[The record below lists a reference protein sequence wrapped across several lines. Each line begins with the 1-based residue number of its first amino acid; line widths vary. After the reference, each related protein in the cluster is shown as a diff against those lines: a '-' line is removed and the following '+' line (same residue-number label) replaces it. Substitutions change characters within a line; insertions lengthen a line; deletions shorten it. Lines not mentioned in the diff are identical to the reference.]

1 MMSLRA
7 KLSNLGQSLEVL
19 SKAKS
24 KRFFVEKKAKKM
36 KILVSDPLGK
46 AGMDELKKEKD
57 FVVEEKTGLPP
68 EQLKKIIGDYEAII
82 IRSGTK
88 LTKDILTAAKKL
100 RVIGRAGVGVD
111 NVHLETA
118 TAKGIIVM
126 NTPEG
131 NTISTAEH
139 TFSMLM
145 SLARN
150 IPQANQSMR
159 QGEWDRHKFLG
170 TELHGKTLAVIGF
183 GRIGREVMKRAIAFG
198 MKVVIFD
205 PFVTKDSIKDFPV
218 DFLELKSLL
227 KIADFITV
235 HTPLTPETKY
245 ILNAETFKLC
255 KTGVKVINCAR
266 GGIIEE
272 KALYE
277 AIKSGKVSGAALD
290 VFEDEPPVNN
300 PLLELPQ
307 VISTPHLG
315 AATQEAQENVA
326 IDVVKQV
333 LDALHERAIKNAVNL
348 PNLDPETYS
357 VLKPWITLSE
367 KIGMLYSQLFGGG
380 IQTVTV
386 RYGGV
391 LTKYNLKPL
400 TIAMLKGL
408 LTPICGETVNFVN
421 APAIAQERGMAVN
434 ENRSTEKEDFTN
446 YIEVIVNDEKSS
458 KSGPNRIMG
467 ALFGEQFPRIVRV
480 NEFRLEMAPEGIA
493 LFIHNE
499 DRPGVVGN
507 LGRILGDNHINIA
520 EMSLGRIK
528 KGSKTMAMTVIMTDN
543 DVSASV
549 LKEIKKFSPI
559 LDAKV
564 VKL

>member
-1 MMSLRA
+1 MEKA
-7 KLSNLGQSLEVL
+7 
-19 SKAKS
+19 SKKI
-24 KRFFVEKKAKKM
+24 

-46 AGMDELKKEKD
+46 AGMDELKKEKA
-57 FVVEEKTGLPP
+57 FLVEEKTGLPP
-68 EQLKKIIGDYEAII
+68 EQLKKVIGDYEAII

-88 LTKDILTAAKKL
+88 LTKDILNAAKKL

-150 IPQANQSMR
+150 IPQANQSMH
-159 QGEWDRHKFLG
+159 QGEWNRTKFLG
-170 TELHGKTLAVIGF
+170 TELNGKTLAVVGF
-183 GRIGREVMKRAIAFG
+183 GRIGREVTKRAVAFG
-198 MKVVIFD
+198 MKVVMFD
-205 PFVTKDSIKDFPV
+205 PFVTKESVKDYPV
-218 DFLELKSLL
+218 EFMDIKSLL
-227 KIADFITV
+227 KVADFITV
-235 HTPLTPETKY
+235 HTPLTAETKY

-272 KALYE
+272 KALYD

-290 VFEDEPPVNN
+290 VFEEEPPVNN
-300 PLLELPQ
+300 PLLSLPQ
-307 VISTPHLG
+307 VITTPHLG

-333 LDALHERAIKNAVNL
+333 IDALHERAIKNAVNL

-357 VLKPWITLSE
+357 LLKPWITLAE
-367 KIGMLYSQLFGGG
+367 KIGMMYSQLFSGG
-380 IQTVTV
+380 IQSITV

-400 TIAMLKGL
+400 TIAILKGL
-408 LTPICGETVNFVN
+408 LTPICGDTVNFVN
-421 APAIAQERGMAVN
+421 APALAQERGMAVT
-434 ENRSTEKEDFTN
+434 ESRSTEKEDFTN
-446 YIEVIVNDEKSS
+446 YIEIVVNDEKSA
-458 KSGPNRIMG
+458 KPNRIMG
-467 ALFGEQFPRIVRV
+467 ALFEQEFPRIVRV
-480 NEFRLEMAPEGIA
+480 NEFRLELAPEGIA

-499 DRPGVVGN
+499 DKPGVVGT
-507 LGRILGDNHINIA
+507 LGGILGTNKINIA

-528 KGSKTMAMTVIMTDN
+528 KGSKTMAMTVIKTDN
-543 DVSASV
+543 DVPASV
-549 LKEIKKFSPI
+549 LQEIKKFSPI